1 MDKPVGMSL
10 RCLGLNNGQTC
21 GDVIK
26 GAFGTEQWTNLFV
39 MKMHGTE
46 QWTNLWG
53 CH

>member
-26 GAFGTEQWTNLFV
+26 VL
-39 MKMHGTE
+39 GTE

>member
-10 RCLGLNNGQTC
+10 RCMGLNNGQTC

-26 GAFGTEQWTNLFV
+26 V
-39 MKMHGTE
+39 HGTE